1 MKYVVQIV
9 EELVK
14 HVVVKAESIAEAE
27 DKVSQA
33 HYDGRL
39 VLDYQDYN
47 GVNFE
52 CLREADEDDVADYID
67 VEDL

>member
-1 MKYVVQIV
+1 MKYMVQIV

-14 HVVVKAESIAEAE
+14 HVVVEAESIAEAE

-33 HYDGRL
+33 HYDGKI

-47 GVNFE
+47 GANFE
-52 CLREADEDDVADYID
+52 CLREADENDVSDYID

>member
-9 EELVK
+9 EELIK
-14 HVVVKAESIAEAE
+14 HVVVEAESIAEAE

-52 CLREADEDDVADYID
+52 CLREADEDDITDYVN